1 MKPGT
6 QEENAMI
13 TRMVEEGPSIA
24 EIASN
29 FPGRLLELWN
39 SRSEGSI

>member
-1 MKPGT
+1 MKPWT

-13 TRMVEEGPSIA
+13 TRMVEGGAPIA

-29 FPGRLLELWN
+29 FPGRLMELWS
-39 SRSEGSI
+39 SRSEDSI